1 MISIRLWMHLDFST
15 DGKVVRSN
23 GKRWFPD
30 RTTPEL
36 TTKLAHPLF
45 VRDSE
50 APREC
55 LRRHHRDTLRPD
67 ALLACRAFSGYPHWK
82 WEHPPHSTRPP
93 EIVPSC
99 ASIKSN
105 RRPDFP
111 CGSVPR

>member
-55 LRRHHRDTLRPD
+55 RAGTTETLFGRTP
-67 ALLACRAFSGYPHWK
+67 F
-82 WEHPPHSTRPP
+82 
-93 EIVPSC
+93 
-99 ASIKSN
+99 
-105 RRPDFP
+105 
-111 CGSVPR
+111 